1 MIFKEQKNR
10 GAWLEFAFALAIG
23 ALLARAVY
31 WIFAYGVLP
40 QPFFY
45 EPSDTFM
52 DWFNPAY
59 WAHDIGTYDS
69 WGTIYPPLTFVILKV
84 LSIPS
89 CYVGN
94 EGVSAR
100 DCDWLGVFAIHA
112 IFIVNTIL
120 IALTFLKLD
129 RKTALP
135 RSFALAAG
143 MPMLFALERGNVLLL
158 CFTCYLLAFG
168 PLLKSAKLRWL
179 FAGLAINF
187 KVYIIAGLIARLL
200 KGRWLWVEGGV
211 LAAALVYLLSFG
223 VLGVGT
229 LTELLRNI
237 TSYSSGFQAAN
248 VLDIWYSVTYLPLVS
263 LLEGV
268 AFPVTGII
276 GSDLSNFGLTFTQGM
291 IRIGQASL
299 IVAAVATWMRPEVV
313 PIYRVTLFGI
323 LFGLITSEA
332 GGYTQIL
339 AIFLVFFEDWRGLGR
354 RIAIILC
361 YVLCLPGDI
370 VIGAIPPFQ
379 RFSYLAGHD
388 VEMNIGIGLGMLAR
402 PGLLIGIAIAVS
414 CVTLHDV
421 WQKIRGDLKSGLP
434 ILPTATV
441 NKV

>member
-1 MIFKEQKNR
+1 M
-10 GAWLEFAFALAIG
+10 
-23 ALLARAVY
+23 
-31 WIFAYGVLP
+31 
-40 QPFFY
+40 
-45 EPSDTFM
+45 
-52 DWFNPAY
+52 
-59 WAHDIGTYDS
+59 
-69 WGTIYPPLTFVILKV
+69 
-84 LSIPS
+84 
-89 CYVGN
+89 
-94 EGVSAR
+94 
-100 DCDWLGVFAIHA
+100 
-112 IFIVNTIL
+112 
-120 IALTFLKLD
+120 
-129 RKTALP
+129 
-135 RSFALAAG
+135 
-143 MPMLFALERGNVLLL
+143 
-158 CFTCYLLAFG
+158 
-168 PLLKSAKLRWL
+168 
-179 FAGLAINF
+179 
-187 KVYIIAGLIARLL
+187 
-200 KGRWLWVEGGV
+200 
-211 LAAALVYLLSFG
+211 VYLLSFG

-229 LTELLRNI
+229 LTELLQNI
-237 TSYSSGFQAAN
+237 ASYSSGFQAAN

-276 GSDLSNFGLTFTQGM
+276 GSDLSDFGLTFTQGM
-291 IRIGQASL
+291 IRTGQASL
-299 IVAAVATWMRPEVV
+299 IVAAIATWIRPEVV

-354 RIAIILC
+354 RIAIIFC

-421 WQKIRGDLKSGLP
+421 WYKIRDEMKSDLPLLP
-434 ILPTATV
+434 EAMV